1 MPAST
6 AAGVTVLVRFFGR
19 RSARLLCLG
28 SFFASLLP
36 LHSQP
41 FAEPEPH
48 FTAAPEPEFDPPDG
62 DQTWAAALAALAGAP
77 DEPTALAA
85 LVDVVNLHRR
95 RGDYSEGLR
104 RGQEGL
110 ARAHAL
116 GDLGRQVDFLYLL
129 GRLYWS
135 LTDYPRS
142 LELHFE
148 ELKLAETLDDPFR
161 LARTHGGIGITYQ
174 RFNRAE
180 DSLYHLDLG
189 LTQAAR
195 APDQRIRG
203 SLLNTLGIHHLE
215 RSEFP
220 TAIAIFTE
228 ALGIR
233 EHSGNRRAIAETLTN
248 LALATDG
255 LGHHGEALDYL
266 TRALTTFETLR
277 YRRYIANTHRRI
289 GRVLRHAGRLDD
301 ALASLDRAHLVATSL
316 ESIEVLADIWQE
328 YALTHEAR
336 GDLAAALDFQ
346 RRHTAAQEE
355 VRDTE
360 DRRRMAELRARYEQE
375 QRELEI
381 ALLKRD
387 QALQTAELARRRSH
401 HIALATALI
410 GGLILLGAVS
420 IGQVVRLRS
429 ERRLHLAAAQAR
441 ARAERAEQLKTRL
454 LQMASH
460 DLKVPLVALHAT
472 AGRIL
477 RPATTPEQI
486 RRHAADIQADTAR
499 LQNLVRD
506 FLDASAIED
515 GTLHVHTGVLD
526 LPALAHRTVEGL
538 RLLAEEKDQHISL
551 ALPPP
556 AFPRVSADPDR
567 LWQVL
572 ENLLGNALKYTPPG
586 SAITL
591 RFGTSGAWAY
601 VEVTDNGPGL
611 GPPEFAQIFA
621 AQPAVNPSSADSSGL
636 GLVIAREL
644 LARQGGR
651 LEIESRPGQG
661 ATFRALLAIAPS
673 DVEATISL
681 P

>member
-6 AAGVTVLVRFFGR
+6 AAGVTVLVRFFDR

-36 LHSQP
+36 LHSQSL
-41 FAEPEPH
+41 AEPESH
-48 FTAAPEPEFDPPDG
+48 LTAAPEPEFDPPDG

-174 RFNRAE
+174 RFDRAE

-277 YRRYIANTHRRI
+277 FRRYIANTHRRI

-301 ALASLDRAHLVATSL
+301 ALASLDRAPP
-316 ESIEVLADIWQE
+316 
-328 YALTHEAR
+328 
-336 GDLAAALDFQ
+336 
-346 RRHTAAQEE
+346 RRHLAREHRGPCRCLAGI
-355 VRDTE
+355 RSHPRGSRRS
-360 DRRRMAELRARYEQE
+360 RRR
-375 QRELEI
+375 
-381 ALLKRD
+381 
-387 QALQTAELARRRSH
+387 
-401 HIALATALI
+401 
-410 GGLILLGAVS
+410 
-420 IGQVVRLRS
+420 
-429 ERRLHLAAAQAR
+429 
-441 ARAERAEQLKTRL
+441 
-454 LQMASH
+454 
-460 DLKVPLVALHAT
+460 P
-472 AGRIL
+472 
-477 RPATTPEQI
+477 
-486 RRHAADIQADTAR
+486 
-499 LQNLVRD
+499 
-506 FLDASAIED
+506 
-515 GTLHVHTGVLD
+515 
-526 LPALAHRTVEGL
+526 
-538 RLLAEEKDQHISL
+538 
-551 ALPPP
+551 
-556 AFPRVSADPDR
+556 
-567 LWQVL
+567 
-572 ENLLGNALKYTPPG
+572 
-586 SAITL
+586 
-591 RFGTSGAWAY
+591 
-601 VEVTDNGPGL
+601 
-611 GPPEFAQIFA
+611 
-621 AQPAVNPSSADSSGL
+621 
-636 GLVIAREL
+636 
-644 LARQGGR
+644 
-651 LEIESRPGQG
+651 
-661 ATFRALLAIAPS
+661 
-673 DVEATISL
+673 
-681 P
+681 